1 VKRVTKDD
9 RIRVASSGYQ
19 EPQNFRNGR
28 GGDEKEGMRKHGQ
41 QVVNYVEL
49 GRLTCPQHDAT
60 FTSFAVSCALTL
72 AFAFATLITS

>member
-1 VKRVTKDD
+1 MT
-9 RIRVASSGYQ
+9 ASGWRQVDTRSRKIS
-19 EPQNFRNGR
+19 EMGR

-41 QVVNYVEL
+41 QVVNRVEL